1 MIFRNSETMSN
12 AVSHGSDE
20 ERQDL
25 EAYLTPLQPHTILLK
40 DGETTA
46 TMYPIRANPDLLPL
60 GLLAFLLDEFNMEV
74 EKGDSFPYYEPLNL
88 EDFGKIWF
96 HTHGIVCV
104 MVLGE
109 IPELDYSL
117 ELSEEAR
124 QHQNDLLQQQGFTTG
139 RNTMQYLKR
148 KERRNLNLNIQW
160 EKQCLGAFNLI
171 PAYPGRSSHVVTGT
185 FLVNAGIRGKG
196 IGRTLVERF
205 LDWAPQLGFT
215 SCCFPLVYGTNVGI
229 RRILESSNFKRIGK
243 LPEAGIL
250 KGYDSPIDSFIYG
263 KEFTHVSKQIDAL
276 NSARN
281 DSIKAKYER
290 LKFYLETSEYP
301 ASCSR
306 NEKARL
312 RVMSKT
318 HSILN
323 GKLMFKGREVV
334 YEPQR
339 QLEIAYET
347 HAVDHQGINRVTS
360 KVAERY
366 HWKGIKQSVGKVIS
380 TCSKCQDHAGN
391 TESHFSGTGIIVDT
405 TEPENQTHLIVH
417 SHTNDNLNRVTEVVG
432 SFQNDEQSRFQDE
445 RYKDPT
451 LEDES
456 LHRVKS
462 YKTGSQLRRIRF
474 GLQTGKERVV
484 TKRLT
489 SNEGSMNSFTRYAE
503 EQRKQQQQQHQKSQ
517 PQSQQQLSGKK
528 RLRYADITSDII
540 RSEQSHNDSD
550 PGTALLEE
558 STPNMVDHALMHLED
573 NVIAAVEAVQKEQQE
588 HEMRRKQHADVEEK
602 SSGNDEEDDPSFNP
616 DDSGYY

>member
-1 MIFRNSETMSN
+1 MIFRDSGNIPLEPNEAHDQEQHDIET
-12 AVSHGSDE
+12 
-20 ERQDL
+20 
-25 EAYLTPLQPHTILLK
+25 YLTVLQPHTILLK

-46 TMYPIRANPDLLPL
+46 TMYPIRANSDLLPL

-74 EKGDSFPYYEPLNL
+74 EKGDSFPYYEPLDL
-88 EDFGKIWF
+88 DEFRKMWF

-117 ELSEEAR
+117 ELSEE
-124 QHQNDLLQQQGFTTG
+124 QQQQQTEQLRQQGVTTE
-139 RNTMQYLKR
+139 RNTIQYQKR
-148 KERRNLNLNIQW
+148 KERRNMNLNIQW
-160 EKQCLGAFNLI
+160 EKQCLGTFNLL

-205 LDWAPQLGFT
+205 LEWAPQLGFT

-243 LPEAGIL
+243 LPESGIL

-281 DSIKAKYER
+281 DSTKAKYER

-334 YEPQR
+334 YEPRR

-360 KVAERY
+360 KVAERF
-366 HWKGIKQSVGKVIS
+366 HWKGIKQSVAKVIS
-380 TCSKCQDHAGN
+380 TCPRCQDNAAHDAQHPG
-391 TESHFSGTGIIVDT
+391 SGIVIDATG
-405 TEPENQTHLIVH
+405 PANQTHVVVH
-417 SHTNDNLNRVTEVVG
+417 AHANDDHLSRVAEAVVG
-432 SFQNDEQSRFQDE
+432 SLQRAADYTDS
-445 RYKDPT
+445 PPA
-451 LEDES
+451 ES
-456 LHRVKS
+456 TPRARP
-462 YKTGSQLRRIRF
+462 YPPPGQLRRIRF
-474 GLQTGKERVV
+474 HPQPAPKD
-484 TKRLT
+484 
-489 SNEGSMNSFTRYAE
+489 SDSSMNSFTRYAE
-503 EQRKQQQQQHQKSQ
+503 EHLPRAA
-517 PQSQQQLSGKK
+517 KK
-528 RLRYADITSDII
+528 RSRYDPAPAHPDSPKSA
-540 RSEQSHNDSD
+540 SESATVLLDD
-550 PGTALLEE
+550 TPAIDDALL
-558 STPNMVDHALMHLED
+558 HLED
-573 NVIAAVEAVQKEQQE
+573 NVIAAVEAVRKEQRAASL
-588 HEMRRKQHADVEEK
+588 HRSPNTDDDYV
-602 SSGNDEEDDPSFNP
+602 SDDPSFH
-616 DDSGYY
+616 DDRGYY